1 MRGAFMKLIDY
12 EKFRAMI
19 LDDNI
24 KLQRMLK
31 IAPEETEGLIRYLFR
46 KSGSEPSDFSKGG
59 GVGTL
64 FERKSA

>member
-1 MRGAFMKLIDY
+1 
-12 EKFRAMI
+12 MI
-19 LDDNI
+19 LDDNV

-31 IAPEETEGLIRYLFR
+31 VAPEETEGLIRYLFR